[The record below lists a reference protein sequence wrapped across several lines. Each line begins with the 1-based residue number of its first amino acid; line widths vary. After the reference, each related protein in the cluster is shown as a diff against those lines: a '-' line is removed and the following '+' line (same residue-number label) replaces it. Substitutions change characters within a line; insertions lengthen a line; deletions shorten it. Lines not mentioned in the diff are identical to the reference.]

1 MSSYKKIFGL
11 LLTATLALGACG
23 QADQKD
29 ASSEAS
35 SSAQTSQTSTQ
46 TPESGYPFTVQNE
59 LKGQTYEQTFDQS
72 PERAVSLSGFT
83 TEMLLALGLED
94 KMVGY
99 AYQDNEV
106 LPEYKEA
113 LSQVKELSDKNPS
126 KEVLIASQPD
136 FVTGWTSSFSDKN
149 FPPQFLN
156 DNQMKFYVPLSEA
169 PNATMDT
176 VYQDFQN
183 FGRIFAVED
192 RANEV
197 IEKMKAGI
205 QPVVDKVKDKEPV
218 TTFVYDSGEDA
229 PLTASATLGTELIR
243 LAGGKNVFA
252 GGDKGYAT
260 VSWEDAVNKNPDT
273 IIVIDYEQST
283 PIEEKLDY
291 LKNKSPLK
299 DSEAVKNN
307 RITVIGLSDLM
318 PGVRNVK
325 AVEDLAQ
332 FFHPEAFANE

>member
-1 MSSYKKIFGL
+1 
-11 LLTATLALGACG
+11 
-23 QADQKD
+23 
-29 ASSEAS
+29 
-35 SSAQTSQTSTQ
+35 TQ
-46 TPESGYPFTVQNE
+46 NPESGYPFTVQNE

-113 LSQVKELSDKNPS
+113 LSQVKELSDQNPS

-192 RANEV
+192 RAN
-197 IEKMKAGI
+197 
-205 QPVVDKVKDKEPV
+205 
-218 TTFVYDSGEDA
+218 
-229 PLTASATLGTELIR
+229 
-243 LAGGKNVFA
+243 
-252 GGDKGYAT
+252 
-260 VSWEDAVNKNPDT
+260 
-273 IIVIDYEQST
+273 
-283 PIEEKLDY
+283 
-291 LKNKSPLK
+291 
-299 DSEAVKNN
+299 
-307 RITVIGLSDLM
+307 
-318 PGVRNVK
+318 
-325 AVEDLAQ
+325 
-332 FFHPEAFANE
+332 